1 MRNILQ
7 KIFRFL
13 RKLRKKN
20 SEKPRKTHS
29 VSCAKLAQKFA
40 KKNLHENSANFA
52 QKNQPFRGN
61 PKYLP
66 SQLQVFNSMEI
77 YSWRKIGKIFLMKC
91 SAYEILSWICPR
103 KKIIWIQ
110 KSELVMRILRSIT
123 YLHHKI
129 NRFSMSCEVANKMLY
144 CNFLPLWK
152 SSSANNLRLKK
163 LMIPNT
169 SKRKK

>member
-1 MRNILQ
+1 
-7 KIFRFL
+7 
-13 RKLRKKN
+13 
-20 SEKPRKTHS
+20 
-29 VSCAKLAQKFA
+29 
-40 KKNLHENSANFA
+40 
-52 QKNQPFRGN
+52 
-61 PKYLP
+61 
-66 SQLQVFNSMEI
+66 MEI

-91 SAYEILSWICPR
+91 STYEILSWICPR

-152 SSSANNLRLKK
+152 SSSTNNLRLKK

-169 SKRKK
+169 SKRKKLTYFQPSKIQVSSILHWPFQGSVAPPSQLAVQGDRRPVYRQSVS